1 MAKRSLDIRFIL
13 TILVGAFL
21 VLDGIAG
28 LNRSSSFLGELG
40 RALGSQGS
48 TITMIV
54 AVLAL
59 VAGALLILGL
69 FLNLG
74 DLDRFL
80 GIGIFIAW
88 LVVIVL
94 VFFIGR
100 FSPDQLSWWTGL
112 VQYSI
117 ILAVIWMVRA
127 QRA

>member
-1 MAKRSLDIRFIL
+1 MAKRSLGIRFIL
-13 TILVGAFL
+13 TALVGAFL
-21 VLDGIAG
+21 ILDGIAG

-40 RALGSQGS
+40 RALGARSS
-48 TITMIV
+48 TITMLV

-94 VFFIGR
+94 VFFVGR
-100 FSPDQLSWWTGL
+100 FAPDQLSWWTGL

-117 ILAVIWMVRA
+117 ILAVIWMVRT

>member
-40 RALGSQGS
+40 RALGAQGS

-59 VAGALLILGL
+59 VAGVLLILGL

>member
-1 MAKRSLDIRFIL
+1 MAKRSLGIHFIL

-40 RALGSQGS
+40 RALGAQGS

-94 VFFIGR
+94 VFFVGR

-117 ILAVIWMVRA
+117 ILAVIWMVRT

>member
-40 RALGSQGS
+40 RALGARGS

-80 GIGIFIAW
+80 GVGIFIAW

-94 VFFIGR
+94 VFFVGR
-100 FSPDQLSWWTGL
+100 FVPDQLSWWTGL

-117 ILAVIWMVRA
+117 ILAVIWMVRT